1 MIERFVVLR
10 NGIIFQYCETRRK
23 AERVVRHERAISKIL
38 RVPVK
43 LEIIREDELRKA

>member
-1 MIERFVVLR
+1 MMERFVVLR
-10 NGIIFQYCETRRK
+10 NGVIFQYCDTRRK
-23 AERVVRHERAISKIL
+23 AEKVVRNERVISKIL